1 MPKYNE
7 LKHFNAAKVVGV
19 FLEAMRLEP
28 PNLNANATLAS
39 TFNTNNEE
47 N

>member
-19 FLEAMRLEP
+19 FIEAMALEP
-28 PNLNANATLAS
+28 PNLNTSATLAS
-39 TFNTNNEE
+39 TTKTNYEE
-47 N
+47 